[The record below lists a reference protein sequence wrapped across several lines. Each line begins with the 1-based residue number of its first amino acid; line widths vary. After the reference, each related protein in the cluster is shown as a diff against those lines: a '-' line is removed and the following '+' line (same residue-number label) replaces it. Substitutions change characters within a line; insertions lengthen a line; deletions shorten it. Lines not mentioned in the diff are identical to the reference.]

1 MKRYRKIIYGATCYG
16 IGTACRCGRDTL
28 ILEPGIH
35 PGSEFADTFN
45 PGRFWAHPLRT
56 MPARDFRSD
65 LEARGALDGKAFHL
79 SALIPALCRLILD
92 RELEI
97 KLNHTVTSVIPEE
110 GGLRIRAAAP
120 EGECEFL
127 TASFTDTLSLPKGRH
142 AGKSLNAMICAGGNP
157 VPPDF
162 PGFTRGVFPGEGYFR
177 CPVAADCTYPE
188 ARLLL
193 EKFWRN
199 RPAVL
204 TDWSIM
210 GTAMRFEWKME
221 NGAERVSQNHVRVFS
236 GSYRNAAVA
245 LDAGF
250 LGEAEL

>member
-1 MKRYRKIIYGATCYG
+1 M
-16 IGTACRCGRDTL
+16 
-28 ILEPGIH
+28 
-35 PGSEFADTFN
+35 
-45 PGRFWAHPLRT
+45 
-56 MPARDFRSD
+56 
-65 LEARGALDGKAFHL
+65 
-79 SALIPALCRLILD
+79 
-92 RELEI
+92 
-97 KLNHTVTSVIPEE
+97 
-110 GGLRIRAAAP
+110 AAAKR
-120 EGECEFL
+120 
-127 TASFTDTLSLPKGRH
+127 SVD
-142 AGKSLNAMICAGGNP
+142 
-157 VPPDF
+157 PPDF

-199 RPAVL
+199 RPADL